1 MLLRYPVAR
10 TTASMSI
17 IRPSA
22 SSTLER
28 KNLRTAGTTA
38 TSPDLIF
45 PTAPMSKTGV
55 LPPAYLSSRGPIG
68 GRRRPSFC
76 TLPRTSHDRSR
87 RILSTSRNGSHFI
100 RNAASSNSRTTME
113 GKAEWWARS
122 RESSMPELPQPTTRT
137 FFPRYSLP
145 DL

>member
-45 PTAPMSKTGV
+45 PTAPMSKTGG
-55 LPPAYLSSRGPIG
+55 AIG